1 MYGVLAESRL
11 SYEGMQQFAGEEMP
25 DTEWCH
31 QYKDAMVVE
40 KVKEDVHKVLQVLGR
55 TPSRWVSRNVPRLQC
70 F

>member
-1 MYGVLAESRL
+1 MYGVLAESQL

-31 QYKDAMVVE
+31 QYKNAMVVE
-40 KVKEDVHKVLQVLGR
+40 KAQEGVRKVLQVLGLTQSSHHVR
-55 TPSRWVSRNVPRLQC
+55 RLQC